1 MGTKPDRPE
10 TCQRLERLR
19 REIFGPRGRAAFARA
34 LGISPSTYNYYE
46 KTRPPPADLLA
57 RAADVTGADAE
68 WLLTGRGDPFPA
80 APSKDRDTELSQ
92 DLHGALARFSDR
104 AGATPKGAAAR
115 VALERLLSE
124 VRRTLPPAEDPWEPY
139 LGAVK
144 ATCVP
149 IIGRTAAGLL
159 AQWEDFFAGHDES
172 DTLDGFI
179 GRLEG
184 KAGRQRPADMQSA
197 DPGLPPEAPFGR
209 EARLIQLSEP
219 TPDGCVEFVDLA
231 GVQEVAPGTFGL
243 RVDGDSMAPRI
254 LDGDIVISRRDALPE
269 PGQTVIVRLQ
279 GRIGV
284 TVKLWRP
291 EGDRVHLIP
300 VNEAYDP
307 TVCRRDDV
315 LWACRVL
322 GVVRL

>member
-1 MGTKPDRPE
+1 MGTKTDRLEP
-10 TCQRLERLR
+10 CRRPERLR
-19 REIFGPRGRAAFARA
+19 QEIFGQRGRAAFARA
-34 LGISPSTYNYYE
+34 LGVSPSTYNYYE

-57 RAADVTGADAE
+57 RAADITGADAK
-68 WLLTGRGDPFPA
+68 WLLTGGGEPFPTV
-80 APSKDRDTELSQ
+80 PSKDRDTVLSQ
-92 DLHGALARFSDR
+92 NLNGALARFIDR

-115 VALERLLSE
+115 TALERLLSE
-124 VRRTLPPAEDPWEPY
+124 IRRTLPPFRDPWEPY
-139 LGAVK
+139 LGAVEP
-144 ATCVP
+144 TCIP
-149 IIGRTAAGLL
+149 IIGRTAAGFL

-172 DTLDGFI
+172 DTLDGLLS
-179 GRLEG
+179 RLEG

-197 DPGLPPEAPFGR
+197 DQGIQGETPFGH

-231 GVQEVAPGTFGL
+231 GVKEVSPGTFGL

-254 LDGDIVISRRDALPE
+254 LDGDIVISRRGTFPE
-269 PGQTVIVRLQ
+269 PGQTAIVRLR

-300 VNEAYDP
+300 VNEAHDP
-307 TVCRRDDV
+307 TVCRREDV